1 MEKYKNS
8 LMQEAAKRTVN
19 QISESTY
26 GVFEEFMGYSLE
38 EINYQDFSY
47 GKNDDFWNIS
57 AVLLNEDYSVY
68 SSAEEYGREIF
79 YNKLD
84 ETTLETHFDFEK
96 YGKDLLELDMFTDEE
111 DKKRYLFEKDEQ
123 NLSSEDL
130 EDIAHSYISD
140 QGGITALNDADY
152 EQYFDFNGFGEAEI
166 ESLGDNVYCADG
178 KIYDLSELVN
188 CPGKKLEKNMAE
200 QIKAEYSRH
209 KDEKE
214 K

>member
-8 LMQEAAKRTVN
+8 LMQEAAKRTVD
-19 QISESTY
+19 QISESAY

-47 GKNDDFWNIS
+47 GKNDDIWNIS

-178 KIYDLSELVN
+178 KIYDLSELEN